1 MHQAHSDCVL
11 QGQGQG
17 VSVISQARDS
27 VWDARSRRDR
37 RWEAHRRPERPQ
49 RGRVGCRDLP
59 GALFRTAAVLCS
71 AVLIAFASATASAA
85 TSCGSVSYTIPNTH
99 GEGHAALNDL
109 VAINVS
115 CRIARSV
122 AKAFLVTGKAPKR
135 WRGSTKTVV
144 THANGATNTVSEEIF
159 TRHTS
164 RVTGDIAN

>member
-1 MHQAHSDCVL
+1 
-11 QGQGQG
+11 
-17 VSVISQARDS
+17 
-27 VWDARSRRDR
+27 
-37 RWEAHRRPERPQ
+37 
-49 RGRVGCRDLP
+49 LP

-122 AKAFLVTGKAPKR
+122 AKAFLVTGKAP
-135 WRGSTKTVV
+135 S
-144 THANGATNTVSEEIF
+144 AGAGARRRS
-159 TRHTS
+159 
-164 RVTGDIAN
+164 